1 MLVQGCPLDV
11 FFAGDDARAKGTV
24 SAFIESLGLRPL
36 DVGGLEM
43 ARRPEGIGPL
53 LMGLAR
59 PGVGPSTSP
68 SASAFSAERTRTA
81 FFRRII
87 HKEQ

>member
-1 MLVQGCPLDV
+1 V
-11 FFAGDDARAKGTV
+11 FFAGDDARAKATV

-43 ARRPEGIGPL
+43 ARRLEGIGPL
-53 LMGLAR
+53 LMAPGPPRRGDLQPR
-59 PGVGPSTSP
+59 PRRQRSQL
-68 SASAFSAERTRTA
+68 SALVPP